1 MGTDY
6 GNYLILFV
14 HDLPV
19 EIRISQ
25 CQVKRSFSL
34 HFAPDSSVHQGF
46 CPGVPM
52 FVLSQPLVKRLWT
65 LLATTSQNSVA
76 RRPEGSM
83 KMVVVC
89 SCEML

>member
-1 MGTDY
+1 MPGET
-6 GNYLILFV
+6 V
-14 HDLPV
+14 V
-19 EIRISQ
+19 
-25 CQVKRSFSL
+25 
-34 HFAPDSSVHQGF
+34 FAPDRSVHQGS

-89 SCEML
+89 SCEINMLLPTLRILILLPPNMTF

>member
-1 MGTDY
+1 VPGET
-6 GNYLILFV
+6 V
-14 HDLPV
+14 V
-19 EIRISQ
+19 
-25 CQVKRSFSL
+25 
-34 HFAPDSSVHQGF
+34 FAPDSSVHQGF

-76 RRPEGSM
+76 RRPEGSI

-89 SCEML
+89 SCEINMLLPILPYIDVY